1 MSKHPAASNLRAAP
15 DHADAPSR
23 QVRVYINGREILV
36 SSESTVAAA
45 ILTAGECAFRHSVG
59 GEPRGPLCGMGVC
72 MECRVRINGMAHQ
85 KSCQILCRPDMEV
98 ITG

>member
-1 MSKHPAASNLRAAP
+1 MPEHS
-15 DHADAPSR
+15 DAFPR
-23 QVRVYINGREILV
+23 QVRIYINGREVFV

-45 ILTAGECAFRHSVG
+45 ILTAGECVFRRSVS

-72 MECRVRINGMAHQ
+72 MECRVRIDGAPHQ